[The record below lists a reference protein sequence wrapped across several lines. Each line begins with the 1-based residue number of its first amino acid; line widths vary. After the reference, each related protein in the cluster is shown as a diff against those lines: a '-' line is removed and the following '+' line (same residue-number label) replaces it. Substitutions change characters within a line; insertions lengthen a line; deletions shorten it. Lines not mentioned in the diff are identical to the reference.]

1 MTLTTL
7 ITLNAILATAVV
19 SGILWLLIAGIRSD
33 SSFRKQHLARLHTR
47 RARRESDR
55 IAA

>member
-33 SSFRKQHLARLHTR
+33 SRFRKQHLARLHTR